1 MEITIV
7 LLLAF
12 NSVLLLLIVAAIING
27 MTKRKQS
34 TPPKIVVEDKKVDVP
49 NLSQYLPVITVTET
63 DLRNELIRCLDNE
76 EYERASHIRDILEK
90 VKRNRDDL
98 P

>member
-1 MEITIV
+1 METTLV
-7 LLLAF
+7 LLVAF
-12 NSVLLLLIVAAIING
+12 NSVLLLIIVAAIVKG
-27 MTKRKQS
+27 MTKRKKS
-34 TPPKIVVEDKKVDVP
+34 TPPKVVVEDNKVDIP
-49 NLSQYLPVITVTET
+49 ELAKYLPVITVTET

>member
-12 NSVLLLLIVAAIING
+12 NTILLLLIVAAIVNG
-27 MTKRKQS
+27 MTKHKKS
-34 TPPKIVVEDKKVDVP
+34 TPPKVVLEDKKVDKGE
-49 NLSQYLPVITVTET
+49 LDKYLPVIAVTEM
-63 DLRNELIRCLDNE
+63 DLRNELIRCLENE

-90 VKRNRDDL
+90 AKRNRDDI